1 MQKLKRPSRPNRVRF
16 EIALDKITDKDI
28 ILKLVGE
35 PNKSEYVRQL
45 IRDDMKKKSA

>member
-1 MQKLKRPSRPNRVRF
+1 MQKLKRPTRPNRFRF

-45 IRDDMKKKSA
+45 IRDDIKKSA